1 LFPDHHSVMSG
12 STQSP
17 AGPSPASAVATA
29 AATPAFTPALQKGVE
44 YYHPV
49 YEPDFPRTEYKRLAS
64 YSNPLNRP
72 HSRVLWAA
80 RDASTEWT
88 RAFAKQDWDAID
100 EATVRLVVFDKAY
113 EM

>member
-1 LFPDHHSVMSG
+1 MTTAMPSAACPVPTVPDGHYV
-12 STQSP
+12 
-17 AGPSPASAVATA
+17 
-29 AATPAFTPALQKGVE
+29 
-44 YYHPV
+44 
-49 YEPDFPRTEYKRLAS
+49 PDINPQFPRTEYKRLAS
-64 YSNPLNRP
+64 YSDPLMRP

-80 RDASTEWT
+80 RDASTEWA